1 MCVVGSSV
9 PLGLQQEPLGAGQ
22 GGVARPGS
30 GSNAM
35 LSEVPGHRTVL
46 IWIWESPA
54 ESLRRGE
61 ETNAGECYTPE
72 RSQPSSS
79 PESGPSKR
87 GETRGIAER

>member
-35 LSEVPGHRTVL
+35 LSAP
-46 IWIWESPA
+46 SPI
-54 ESLRRGE
+54 
-61 ETNAGECYTPE
+61 AGEQFLKNQVLLRIYPTVTCFEPN
-72 RSQPSSS
+72 
-79 PESGPSKR
+79 
-87 GETRGIAER
+87 